1 MGRARPLN
9 PPLLIAWILME
20 TSEFVVE
27 LCKIEEKDNPME
39 NSYVMFQI
47 RESVVR
53 RCSSKEVFLKISQI
67 SKERS
72 YVRVPF

>member
-1 MGRARPLN
+1 
-9 PPLLIAWILME
+9 ME

-27 LCKIEEKDNPME
+27 LCKKEEKDNAME

-72 YVRVPF
+72 CVRVPF